1 MRTKIT
7 VLALAFALFF
17 PVISVAQTLSFK
29 EIEARVAEYRSWLD
43 KVGNKGSQYWVRLDS
58 TKRPH
63 RLYVGDGFVRA
74 SATEKEQFVEI
85 FSRFLVVIRK
95 RTCSSTSMMQVV
107 GSRLVNMGSAA
118 SVCLTPALSSPS
130 SIFLFRPYHHRYL
143 CRRLF
148 YSQ

>member
-1 MRTKIT
+1 LIVLAATPKPARMRNKIIL
-7 VLALAFALFF
+7 LALAFALFF

-43 KVGNKGSQYWVRLDS
+43 KVGNNGSQYWVRLDS

-85 FSRFLVVIRK
+85 FSRFLAGHPEKNMLIDIYDA
-95 RTCSSTSMMQVV
+95 SS
-107 GSRLVNMGSAA
+107 GKPIGEYG
-118 SVCLTPALSSPS
+118 
-130 SIFLFRPYHHRYL
+130 FGGF
-143 CRRLF
+143 RLF
-148 YSQ
+148 DTRP